1 MTEARP
7 QKLEINVETGEQTL
21 IDLTDEEIVE
31 LEAARAAWAEQD
43 ARATAEAEALAALK
57 ASVKAKLV
65 AGQPLT
71 EEEAA
76 TLVI

>member
-1 MTEARP
+1 MTETRP